1 MDLITDLTVSRSIFE
16 NQTSDQY
23 VSILNEFISLDI
35 KIIIGIFDTN
45 TTVKLFCEIFKLN
58 MYGKNYQW
66 IIVGS
71 YSKELKNLKY
81 FVNSTDCTLEQIVLA
96 LNGTLQTRVVEYSH
110 DFEETNT
117 HSNNKNKLKN
127 DLKAKN
133 VFDSSYPHIVKSYL
147 NLINY
152 ASNSQQKSFSNNNA
166 YFHGYAFDVILAI
179 FKILS
184 TLIEDKQFSC
194 KNLAFERNIQWF
206 SHLAKAFDKVSFKGV
221 TVGFLEIK
229 LKF

>member
-1 MDLITDLTVSRSIFE
+1 MLIRELDLITNLTVSRSIFE

-23 VSILNEFISLDI
+23 YSILNEFINLDI

-71 YSKELKNLKY
+71 YNKELYNLNY
-81 FVNSTDCTLEQIVLA
+81 YANTTDCTFDQLVSA

-110 DFEETNT
+110 DYEEIKDL
-117 HSNNKNKLKN
+117 SSSKKNRIKN
-127 DLKAKN
+127 DLIAKT
-133 VFDSSYPHIVKSYL
+133 VFDSNYPHIVKSYL
-147 NLINY
+147 NIINQMLK
-152 ASNSQQKSFSNNNA
+152 SKRNSFLNNNA

-184 TLIEDKQFSC
+184 TLIEEKKFSC
-194 KNLAFERNIQWF
+194 QDLAFERNIEWF
-206 SHLAKAFDKVSFKGV
+206 SNLAKAFDKVSFKGV
-221 TVGFLEIK
+221 TVGL
-229 LKF
+229 